1 MQNLTWHRRDSAL
14 FFFGKISPGSRPR
27 GSPSPC
33 PCASRPPT
41 SPTCPKWPT
50 WPARWGPPTFW
61 GVCGAAAGVGLA
73 FGILLRANPLKPRKR
88 RLVQEAVQAVLTEF
102 SSWEAARCCQRECW
116 LALRRAAE
124 LSRTLLP
131 LPLTADAPLV
141 CRQSGDRP
149 DCLQSRC
156 PLWDHQGAKAGF
168 LVRKL

>member
-14 FFFGKISPGSRPR
+14 FFFRENLTWLKAHGLTFTLSMCVTAANFTDLPQVADLAGK
-27 GSPSPC
+27 
-33 PCASRPPT
+33 
-41 SPTCPKWPT
+41 
-50 WPARWGPPTFW
+50 
-61 GVCGAAAGVGLA
+61 VGAANLLGGLWGRGRGGLA
-73 FGILLRANPLKPRKR
+73 FGVLLRANPLKPRER
-88 RLVQEAVQAVLTEF
+88 RRVQEAVQAVLTEF

-141 CRQSGDRP
+141 CRRSGDRP
-149 DCLQSRC
+149 DCLRSRC

-168 LVRKL
+168 LVRQL

>member
-1 MQNLTWHRRDSAL
+1 VPAIILTAYRNLGGEVTPEMFRTAL
-14 FFFGKISPGSRPR
+14 AR
-27 GSPSPC
+27 GQDVAGGA
-33 PCASRPPT
+33 CA
-41 SPTCPKWPT
+41 
-50 WPARWGPPTFW
+50 FW
-61 GVCGAAAGVGLA
+61 GVCGAAAGVGIA
-73 FGILLRANPLKPRKR
+73 FGVLLRANPLKPRER
-88 RLVQEAVQAVLTEF
+88 RQVQEAVQAVLTEL
-102 SSWEAARCCQRECW
+102 SSWEAARCCQRESW

-156 PLWDHQGAKAGF
+156 PLFDHQGARAEF